1 MPKTILLKAS
11 DKNLKGTIQL
21 PSSKSESNRA
31 LIIRALSHGFAKIE
45 NLSEAKDTV
54 TLERLLREMPEEMDV
69 GHAGTAMRF
78 LTAFLSFQPRDFILT
93 GSQRM
98 QERPIGPLVTALRKV
113 GAEINFMRREGYP
126 PMMIHG
132 RNARFGATKVE
143 IPANVSSQYIS
154 ALLMLAPT
162 LTDGLTVELVGDV
175 MSRPYIEM
183 TLRLMEHFGV
193 QANWTGQSIHVPRQ
207 PYTSGTY
214 AIESDWSA
222 ASYWYCLVALADEAE
237 IDLPGLRPSSWQGDH
252 VVHEF
257 MVHLGVETEWREDGI
272 RIRKVESKLP
282 TKVIWDF
289 SGCPDLAQGLLVA
302 LSALGVGGRF
312 RGLESLRIKETDRIA
327 ALQNELGKFGM
338 RLEEREDPAGL
349 YWDLEGTFNP
359 NPAII
364 PTYQDHR
371 MAMAFAPLALKVDGL
386 QIEEPDV
393 VVKSYPRYWED
404 LAKVGISAG

>member
-1 MPKTILLKAS
+1 
-11 DKNLKGTIQL
+11 
-21 PSSKSESNRA
+21 
-31 LIIRALSHGFAKIE
+31 
-45 NLSEAKDTV
+45 
-54 TLERLLREMPEEMDV
+54 
-69 GHAGTAMRF
+69 
-78 LTAFLSFQPRDFILT
+78 
-93 GSQRM
+93 
-98 QERPIGPLVTALRKV
+98 
-113 GAEINFMRREGYP
+113 
-126 PMMIHG
+126 
-132 RNARFGATKVE
+132 
-143 IPANVSSQYIS
+143 
-154 ALLMLAPT
+154 
-162 LTDGLTVELVGDV
+162 

-193 QANWTGQSIHVPRQ
+193 QANWSGQSIHVPRQ
-207 PYTSGTY
+207 PYSTGTY

-222 ASYWYCLVALADEAE
+222 ASYWFCLVALADEAE

-257 MVHLGVETEWREDGI
+257 MTHLGVETEWREDGI
-272 RIRKVESKLP
+272 RIRKVESTLG

-371 MAMAFAPLALKVDGL
+371 MAMAFAPLALKVEGL

-404 LAKVGISAG
+404 LNKVGITAS

>member
-1 MPKTILLKAS
+1 MSKTILLKAS
-11 DKNLKGTIQL
+11 NKTLKGTIQL

-78 LTAFLSFQPRDFILT
+78 LTALLSFQPNDYILT

-98 QERPIGPLVTALRKV
+98 QERPIGPLVTALQKV
-113 GAEINFMRREGYP
+113 GAEINYMRREGYP

-162 LTDGLTVELVGDV
+162 LTDGLTVELVGEI

-193 QANWTGQSIHVPRQ
+193 QANWSGRKWPSQSVILER
-207 PYTSGTY
+207 
-214 AIESDWSA
+214 
-222 ASYWYCLVALADEAE
+222 ASSLVSL
-237 IDLPGLRPSSWQGDH
+237 S
-252 VVHEF
+252 
-257 MVHLGVETEWREDGI
+257 
-272 RIRKVESKLP
+272 
-282 TKVIWDF
+282 
-289 SGCPDLAQGLLVA
+289 VA
-302 LSALGVGGRF
+302 R
-312 RGLESLRIKETDRIA
+312 
-327 ALQNELGKFGM
+327 
-338 RLEEREDPAGL
+338 
-349 YWDLEGTFNP
+349 
-359 NPAII
+359 
-364 PTYQDHR
+364 
-371 MAMAFAPLALKVDGL
+371 
-386 QIEEPDV
+386 
-393 VVKSYPRYWED
+393 
-404 LAKVGISAG
+404 